1 MDIKKQFFSGLFKD
15 FSLTPQEFIEE
26 GKPFTVVVN
35 WEKGDEEVSVTS
47 RVVKEGDDYKLI
59 IKGDYLR
66 ASSAVITISHPTIA
80 LSLNDKLTVAFKCIS
95 EYVPFMVTDDYPVSL
110 KKVAADNKAREYG
123 WSLLKPEHDDYDI
136 KGWEGFEDSK
146 YYNDPYWV
154 HDNGETWRHTSMG
167 YGPPIFNQSKPEDID
182 DHDDEGDYP
191 VVCVDCGEEKTCNSL
206 QDAYDQ
212 GWFATDDGEH
222 CPEHAEAAIEEEDN
236 RWDKKNK
243 PPANNCLTYN

>member
-1 MDIKKQFFSGLFKD
+1 MDIKKQ

-35 WEKGDEEVSVTS
+35 WEKGNEEVSVTS
-47 RVVKEGDDYKLI
+47 RIVKEGDDYKLI

-66 ASSAVITISHPTIA
+66 ASSAEIMISHPTIA
-80 LSLNDKLTVAFKCIS
+80 LSLNDKLAVAFNCMS

-123 WSLLKPEHDDYDI
+123 WSLLKPGYEDYDL
-136 KGWEGFEDSK
+136 KVWEGFEDTK

-154 HDNGETWRHTSMG
+154 HDNGEIWRHTSMG
-167 YGPPIFNQSKPEDID
+167 YGPPIFNQSKPEVNQSKPEDT
-182 DHDDEGDYP
+182 DEEYDYP
-191 VVCVDCGEEKTCNSL
+191 VVCVDCGEEKVCNSL

-222 CPEHAEAAIEEEDN
+222 CPEHADAAIEEE
-236 RWDKKNK
+236 NK
-243 PPANNCLTYN
+243 APANKAPANNCLTYN